1 MRGLWS
7 TAGLAV
13 LLFAS
18 TNVDDIFVLV
28 AFFSDRAFRA
38 REVVAGQFSGIV
50 ALIAASVLLSS
61 MARLVPL
68 RYVGLL
74 GVVPVVLG
82 VVKLV
87 QRRGSGDG
95 EEHLSAPPGGSFARG
110 LAVALV
116 TVANGG
122 DNIGVYVPVFTT
134 RTRPELAAMI
144 VVFLMLMGVW
154 CAAGHQLV
162 NHPRMGRHLRLH
174 AGRVTPFVFI
184 ALGLVILIK
193 SRAYSLFGG

>member
-1 MRGLWS
+1 MPGLWS
-7 TAGLAV
+7 TAGLAA

-28 AFFSDRAFRA
+28 AFFSDPAFRA
-38 REVVAGQFSGIV
+38 REVVAGQVVGMG
-50 ALIAASVLLSS
+50 ALIAAGVFLSTV
-61 MARLVPL
+61 ARLVPS
-68 RYVGLL
+68 RYIGLL
-74 GVVPVVLG
+74 GTIPVVLG

-87 QRRGSGDG
+87 QRGRSADD
-95 EEHLSAPPGGSFARG
+95 EEHLSRPSGGTFGKG

-122 DNIGVYVPVFTT
+122 DNLAVYVPVFTT

-144 VVFLMLMGVW
+144 VVFLVLVAVW
-154 CAAGHQLV
+154 CGAGHYLV

-174 AGRVTPFVFI
+174 ARQVTPLVFI
-184 ALGLVILIK
+184 ALGLFILIK
-193 SRAYSLFGG
+193 SRAYSLLGG